1 METELKEETRV
12 AIKIMLANKIPFSFE
27 IIDMMEKEIE
37 KAFES
42 KEQS

>member
-1 METELKEETRV
+1 MSESARI
-12 AIKIMLANKIPFSFE
+12 AIKIMVVNKINFSFE